1 MGSRGSSGNHF
12 GARSFGRDP
21 MFSRFQAFA
30 TQQDA
35 IRYHLANNFDWD
47 KWNALL
53 SDEQHGI
60 VSYTSYWYSR
70 INTALREG
78 QTPAGNIQ
86 QMIDGATSGLNKWAA
101 AGDVITYRG
110 ANLHWTANLL
120 GGTEADLSNPA
131 FLRSRIGRTV
141 VDKGFMSSGTH
152 QNSAWSSDVNY
163 KIYVNKGVS
172 GMYVDAISAN
182 SGEYEFLFNRDT
194 RFKVHG
200 IKTNASGR
208 ITELVL
214 EAVPTKKKR

>member
-1 MGSRGSSGNHF
+1 MTADGLQRKLRESLRREGIR
-12 GARSFGRDP
+12 ARPDVQS
-21 MFSRFQAFA
+21 FA

-101 AGDVITYRG
+101 ASDVIT
-110 ANLHWTANLL
+110 A
-120 GGTEADLSNPA
+120 
-131 FLRSRIGRTV
+131 RI
-141 VDKGFMSSGTH
+141 
-152 QNSAWSSDVNY
+152 A
-163 KIYVNKGVS
+163 
-172 GMYVDAISAN
+172 
-182 SGEYEFLFNRDT
+182 
-194 RFKVHG
+194 
-200 IKTNASGR
+200 
-208 ITELVL
+208 
-214 EAVPTKKKR
+214 

>member
-1 MGSRGSSGNHF
+1 MTWLKRH
-12 GARSFGRDP
+12 RSW
-21 MFSRFQAFA
+21 
-30 TQQDA
+30 
-35 IRYHLANNFDWD
+35 NFLC
-47 KWNALL
+47 K
-53 SDEQHGI
+53 HGDTYCI
-60 VSYTSYWYSR
+60 CSCTSYWYSR

-78 QTPAGNIQ
+78 QTPDGNIR

-141 VDKGFMSSGTH
+141 MDKGFMSSGTH